1 MLSYIDKDCDICG
14 NSYKYDSRQKVSKY
28 CSQRC
33 RSLAQRQK
41 SITGEEGID
50 YVVCKICNYKF
61 KEINNDHLST
71 HNISSLDYDKKYGNN
86 QRTSEKTRRNKDTLS
101 SLMTPELSKKLS
113 NSHKKDAY
121 IKKYG
126 EVEGLSKYNDLIK
139 KLIYSNGIDYYIDKY
154 GEEGRE
160 IYNDIQKKKVI
171 SLDNQIKKHGEKDSI
186 ERYNNWL
193 ELQKIKSTL
202 PYFIKIYGEELGL
215 KNWLEKNDKIS
226 VANSK
231 IPISDR
237 KLFYSYI
244 SEVNKYTRISLSIN
258 KLLMIELRGVKNG
271 YDLDHIVSKVNG
283 FRNNIPP
290 YIIGHISNLRIIDSS
305 YNRKKQHNSEKEISE
320 IANSYDDDFKYKKLV
335 NDINKL
341 K

>member
-171 SLDNQIKKHGEKDSI
+171 SLDNQIK
-186 ERYNNWL
+186 NM
-193 ELQKIKSTL
+193 
-202 PYFIKIYGEELGL
+202 
-215 KNWLEKNDKIS
+215 
-226 VANSK
+226 V
-231 IPISDR
+231 R
-237 KLFYSYI
+237 KM
-244 SEVNKYTRISLSIN
+244 V
-258 KLLMIELRGVKNG
+258 LR
-271 YDLDHIVSKVNG
+271 DTT
-283 FRNNIPP
+283 
-290 YIIGHISNLRIIDSS
+290 IG
-305 YNRKKQHNSEKEISE
+305 
-320 IANSYDDDFKYKKLV
+320 
-335 NDINKL
+335 
-341 K
+341 

>member
-14 NSYKYDSRQKVSKY
+14 KSYKYDSRQKVSKY

-86 QRTSEKTRRNKDTLS
+86 QRTSEKTRKNKDTLS
-101 SLMTPELSKKLS
+101 SLMTSELSKKLS

-121 IKKYG
+121 IEKYG

-160 IYNDIQKKKVI
+160 IYNYIQKKKAI
-171 SLDNQIKKHGEKDSI
+171 SLDNQIKKHGEKDGI

-283 FRNNIPP
+283 FRNSIPP

-320 IANSYDDDFKYKKLV
+320 ITNSCDDDFKYKKLV

>member
-171 SLDNQIKKHGEKDSI
+171 SLDNQIKKHGEKDGI

>member
-14 NSYKYDSRQKVSKY
+14 KSYKYDSRQKVSKY

-121 IKKYG
+121 IMKYG

-154 GEEGRE
+154 GDK
-160 IYNDIQKKKVI
+160 DIR
-171 SLDNQIKKHGEKDSI
+171 S
-186 ERYNNWL
+186 
-193 ELQKIKSTL
+193 
-202 PYFIKIYGEELGL
+202 
-215 KNWLEKNDKIS
+215 
-226 VANSK
+226 
-231 IPISDR
+231 
-237 KLFYSYI
+237 
-244 SEVNKYTRISLSIN
+244 
-258 KLLMIELRGVKNG
+258 
-271 YDLDHIVSKVNG
+271 
-283 FRNNIPP
+283 
-290 YIIGHISNLRIIDSS
+290 
-305 YNRKKQHNSEKEISE
+305 
-320 IANSYDDDFKYKKLV
+320 
-335 NDINKL
+335 
-341 K
+341 